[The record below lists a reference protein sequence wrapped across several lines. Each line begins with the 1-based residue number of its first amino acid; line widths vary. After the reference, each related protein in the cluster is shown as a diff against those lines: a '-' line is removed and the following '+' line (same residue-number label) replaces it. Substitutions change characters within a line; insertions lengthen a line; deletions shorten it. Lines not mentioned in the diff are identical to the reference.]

1 MTGRQNG
8 FTYLGLLLAIALL
21 GLGLAAASEVWSTV
35 ARRQHME
42 QLEWVGQQ
50 YMQAIGSYYESSPG
64 GAKTYPRTLLDL
76 VEDRRY
82 PFVLRHLRQVYVNP
96 FTDKPDWEF
105 VTVPDGGIRGVRT
118 SVNREGDT
126 GLVAKEFSYAPINE
140 ARPQGSS
147 VVANP

>member
-1 MTGRQNG
+1 MGRQGG
-8 FTYLGLLLAIALL
+8 FTYLGVLFAVAVL
-21 GLGLAAASEVWSTV
+21 GIGLTAASEVWVMT
-35 ARRQHME
+35 AKRQRME

-76 VEDRRY
+76 MEDRRY

-105 VTVPDGGIRGVRT
+105 VTVPDGGIRGV
-118 SVNREGDT
+118 VVK
-126 GLVAKEFSYAPINE
+126 VATDDGQSWKTKEFAYAPGYS
-140 ARPQGSS
+140 R
-147 VVANP
+147 